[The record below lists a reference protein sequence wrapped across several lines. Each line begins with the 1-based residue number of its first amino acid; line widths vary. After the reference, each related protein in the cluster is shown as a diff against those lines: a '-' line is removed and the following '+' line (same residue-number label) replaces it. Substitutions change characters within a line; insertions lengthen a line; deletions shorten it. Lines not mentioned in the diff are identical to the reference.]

1 MNKNYLIIGLI
12 ILALIV
18 IGVIA
23 ARPSDEPV
31 VNDETNKQE
40 ETAAVPSI
48 EVSNQTVVNDSV
60 LVDSVYSEN
69 PGLVVVYGTTDQGDL
84 DVDSVIGV
92 IAVKAGESKNVVV
105 PLTKEVK
112 NGEVL
117 IAMLHEDTGVI
128 GEYEFSSE
136 TPDVDK
142 PVVVDGETVFR
153 IFTVSTDEAAPAE
166 DSGESTGDSTP
177 TNTST
182 EAGAEAETNVTQ

>member
-1 MNKNYLIIGLI
+1 
-12 ILALIV
+12 
-18 IGVIA
+18 
-23 ARPSDEPV
+23 
-31 VNDETNKQE
+31 
-40 ETAAVPSI
+40 
-48 EVSNQTVVNDSV
+48 
-60 LVDSVYSEN
+60 
-69 PGLVVVYGTTDQGDL
+69 VVYGTTDQGDL